1 MAVKDITKKPF
12 IVDRDTNRFVGIE
25 YPFRRSDG
33 VEGWFASTSTTI
45 EAVKSN
51 VRMLLSTSKG
61 ERYLQPNLGLNLRRF
76 LFEPITPDTKIAI
89 ENEVVDTFQMWLPFV
104 QLRDLKVNV
113 GGNDALGKN
122 TINIYVAFNITRDPS
137 ALGSVQV
144 ELGE

>member
-1 MAVKDITKKPF
+1 MAFKDITKKPF

-122 TINIYVAFNITRDPS
+122 TINIYVAFNITRDPTTL
-137 ALGSVQV
+137 ASVQV
-144 ELGE
+144 EIGE